1 MYQHI
6 LIPTDGSELAHKGVV
21 HGLSLAKEVG
31 AKVTVLT
38 VEAFSVYDASES
50 QVKDAQEH
58 ASSILNG
65 IANEA
70 KAAGVKCETLQVIQH
85 DPEMAIVNTAK
96 ERGCDLIVMA
106 SHGRSGIAA
115 VLLGSVTAKV
125 LTRTVIP
132 VLVCH

>member
-21 HGLSLAKEVG
+21 HGLSLAKGVG